1 MKRPIC
7 LFILCFLALC
17 INAQQTY
24 KNIDLI
30 IKGNLIPL
38 ADNGYEKEMNSASV
52 TPYLRNYI
60 PSIEIGLN
68 NTYFFDFRYRVLLS
82 EKQIETSLSG
92 NPLSLN
98 TKTTARHRCYSY
110 SVAGGYNVLK
120 NHPRHVAKIAL
131 VAGIVQNRTENCENN
146 TASNNYFLQNRLRN
160 IVQILPVEALRLW
173 CKLRIFLRKRLQQ
186 RPFHQLL
193 QSKHQPQIL
202 RQYSTQIKR

>member
-30 IKGNLIPL
+30 IKSNLIPL
-38 ADNGYEKEMNSASV
+38 ADNSYEKEMNSASV

-82 EKQIETSLSG
+82 EKQI
-92 NPLSLN
+92 
-98 TKTTARHRCYSY
+98 
-110 SVAGGYNVLK
+110 
-120 NHPRHVAKIAL
+120 
-131 VAGIVQNRTENCENN
+131 
-146 TASNNYFLQNRLRN
+146 
-160 IVQILPVEALRLW
+160 
-173 CKLRIFLRKRLQQ
+173 
-186 RPFHQLL
+186 
-193 QSKHQPQIL
+193 
-202 RQYSTQIKR
+202 

>member
-7 LFILCFLALC
+7 LCILCFLALC

-38 ADNGYEKEMNSASV
+38 ADNSYEKEMNSASV

-131 VAGIVQNRTENCENN
+131 VAGIVQNGTENCENN
-146 TASNNYFLQNRLRN
+146 TASNSYFFQIGSEISYRYFPWKHFGFGASYEFSYANAYNKDPFISCFNLNINLR
-160 IVQILPVEALRLW
+160 
-173 CKLRIFLRKRLQQ
+173 F
-186 RPFHQLL
+186 
-193 QSKHQPQIL
+193 
-202 RQYSTQIKR
+202 

>member
-146 TASNNYFLQNRLRN
+146 TASNNYFLQIGSEISYRYFPWKHFGFGANYEFSYANAYNKDPFISCFNLNINLR
-160 IVQILPVEALRLW
+160 
-173 CKLRIFLRKRLQQ
+173 F
-186 RPFHQLL
+186 
-193 QSKHQPQIL
+193 
-202 RQYSTQIKR
+202 